1 MGQFRFFFTIW
12 AHVGPN
18 LLIVQIVNHIRKKC
32 SPIMQMTALLSNQ
45 WKVWL
50 QSEVLINQYKSEAYL
65 FGDTE
70 MEFVIYFL

>member
-1 MGQFRFFFTIW
+1 
-12 AHVGPN
+12 
-18 LLIVQIVNHIRKKC
+18 
-32 SPIMQMTALLSNQ
+32 MQMTALLSNQ